1 MKKYFIRVAKYIVLF
16 YVIAALILGLMW
28 YLGTGLPSP
37 SHLLNQRLLVGVLI
51 LGFVWPFVGF
61 KRLVIDLPVGGREAH
76 EQKVCEVIELAGF
89 RRETKQ
95 SDDADNDGDKI
106 TFIAISPVRRLAA
119 MYEERIT
126 LHFRNSASIAVSGL
140 RKDVARIG
148 LRIGDYVRYA
158 KQENK

>member
-16 YVIAALILGLMW
+16 YVIAALIFGLM
-28 YLGTGLPSP
+28 YYFGTALPSL
-37 SHLLNQRLLVGVLI
+37 SHLLNQRLLIGVLV
-51 LGFVWPFVGF
+51 LGFVYPFIGF

-76 EQKVCEVIELAGF
+76 EQRICEVIELAGF

-95 SDDADNDGDKI
+95 DADATDDKI
-106 TFIAISPVRRLAA
+106 TFIALSPVRRLVA

-126 LHFRNSASIAVSGL
+126 LRFPNSATIAVNGL

-148 LRIGDYVRYA
+148 LQIGDYVRYT
-158 KQENK
+158 KQESK